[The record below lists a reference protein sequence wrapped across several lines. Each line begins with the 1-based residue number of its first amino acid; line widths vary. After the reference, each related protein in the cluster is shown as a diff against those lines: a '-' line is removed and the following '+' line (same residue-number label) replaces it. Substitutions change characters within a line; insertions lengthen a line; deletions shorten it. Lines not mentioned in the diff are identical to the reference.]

1 MTTAVYPG
9 SFNPP
14 TIAHLAISEA
24 ARTHCN
30 VDTVVWAVSRI
41 ALAKEEVVRPLFEH
55 RLEVLREV
63 AEGYEWLEVDVT
75 DKQLLADIALG
86 YDLLIMGADKWQQIQ
101 DPVFYDNNPQLRDS
115 VLSTLPKVAVAPREP
130 FETPSE
136 LELAISPALNLVSSA
151 EARGGSTSLMLEPAQ
166 KFDVATG
173 AWTDSERYERWLSE
187 KLTDN

>member
-136 LELAISPALNLVSSA
+136 
-151 EARGGSTSLMLEPAQ
+151 
-166 KFDVATG
+166 
-173 AWTDSERYERWLSE
+173 
-187 KLTDN
+187 

>member
-1 MTTAVYPG
+1 MAVAVYPG

-24 ARTHCN
+24 AITHCN
-30 VDTVVWAVSRI
+30 VDTVVWTVSRI

-55 RLEVLREV
+55 RLAVLHEV
-63 AEGYEWLEVDVT
+63 AKEFEWLEVKVT
-75 DKQLLADIALG
+75 EKQLLADIALG
-86 YDLLIMGADKWQQIQ
+86 YDLLIMGADKWHQIQ
-101 DPVFYDNNPQLRDS
+101 DPVFYDNNPGLRDS

-136 LELAISPALNLVSSA
+136 LELPIASGLELVSSS
-151 EARGGSTSLMLEPAQ
+151 EARGGSISLMLQPAQ

>member
-24 ARTHCN
+24 ARTYCN
-30 VDTVVWAVSRI
+30 VDTVVWAVSRV
-41 ALAKEEVVRPLFEH
+41 ALAKEEVVRPVFEH

-136 LELAISPALNLVSSA
+136 LELPISPALNLVSSS
-151 EARGGSTSLMLEPAQ
+151 EARGGSTSLMLEAAQ